1 MSVSDAFVNYPLEA
15 RRTFFHPLLP
25 ETREIAREQQLREEY
40 HRQSA
45 PLMRVLMDLESYRG
59 MLIQVSEDGFQTIQ
73 IAEQLP
79 PEMEEVRTNALRMLG
94 ILRDNLAAGLAK
106 IERSE
111 R

>member
-1 MSVSDAFVNYPLEA
+1 MGVSNAFSNYPLEA
-15 RRTFFHPLLP
+15 RRTFFYPLLP

-45 PLMRVLMDLESYRG
+45 PFMRALMDLEHFRPMYIEIDQGVMQEIR
-59 MLIQVSEDGFQTIQ
+59 VADE
-73 IAEQLP
+73 LP
-79 PEMEEVRTNALRMLG
+79 PEMEETRTNVLRMLE
-94 ILRDNLAAGLAK
+94 ILKDNLAAGLAK